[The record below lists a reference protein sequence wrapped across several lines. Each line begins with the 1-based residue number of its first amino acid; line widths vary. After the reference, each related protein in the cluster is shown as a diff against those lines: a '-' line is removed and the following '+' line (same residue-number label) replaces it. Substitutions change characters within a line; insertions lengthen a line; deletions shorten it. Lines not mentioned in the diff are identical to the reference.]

1 MTNNR
6 SNIQV
11 FTDGASRGNPGMA
24 GAGILISIQSIN
36 YSLSL
41 YLGKKTNNEAE
52 YLALFLAI
60 QYLHRLIN
68 QKLDNEQIAHSHIL
82 FYLDSKLVVEQMSD
96 RWKIKDERMSLLV
109 KKCKEKLEEMG
120 VSAEFIHIKRELNQ
134 EADWLANQAIDLA
147 TDFNK

>member
-1 MTNNR
+1 MTENR
-6 SNIQV
+6 PSIKV

-24 GAGILISIQSIN
+24 GAGILIEIQSVN

-60 QYLHRLIN
+60 QYLHRLID
-68 QKLDNEQIAHSHIL
+68 QKLDNEQVANSHAV
-82 FYLDSKLVVEQMSD
+82 FCLDSKLVVEQMSD
-96 RWKIKDERMSLLV
+96 RWKIKDERMSHLA
-109 KKCKEKLEEMG
+109 KKCKEQLKEMKI
-120 VSAEFIHIKRELNQ
+120 SAEFIHVKRELNQ

-147 TDFNK
+147 TDLNK